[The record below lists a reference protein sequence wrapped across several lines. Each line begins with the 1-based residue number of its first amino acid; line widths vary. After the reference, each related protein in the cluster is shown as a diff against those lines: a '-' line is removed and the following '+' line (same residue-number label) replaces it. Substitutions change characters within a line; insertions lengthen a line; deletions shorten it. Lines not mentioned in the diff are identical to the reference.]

1 LLLES
6 EKMILPPVWK
16 ELDKEFERYF
26 TALGPLRGN
35 GSSEV
40 LWLPET
46 VSGKWIQAISSA
58 RSKNRAEIETA
69 TRELNH
75 QGRLSVQYGL
85 LGMGISTLVGLLGI
99 LLISY
104 SIIAPLRILLR
115 EIRLLSKDESRNPI
129 PVRSRDEFG
138 ELAQAFNEMT
148 DRLEDEERTRS
159 DFIST
164 LSHETRTPLTSIR
177 ESVSMIEE
185 GVAGAIND
193 QQRRLLKIAHSE
205 INRICD
211 LLDNLMQVSRLS
223 SGIFELQ
230 FRTMDTTAFITQTVL
245 KILPLA
251 KAKNISIE
259 KQLPSQVPNL
269 IGDPDHL
276 PRVFL
281 NLLDNAIKFSSKGDA
296 VKIIVKADQKR
307 GVIEFAIADS
317 GPGVAKSE
325 QYKIF
330 KKYYRGKK
338 VRNYNNGMG
347 LGLSAAKDIVEAHGG
362 VIWVNSKEGAGST
375 FRFTLPSE
383 GNLA

>member
-1 LLLES
+1 
-6 EKMILPPVWK
+6 
-16 ELDKEFERYF
+16 
-26 TALGPLRGN
+26 
-35 GSSEV
+35 
-40 LWLPET
+40 
-46 VSGKWIQAISSA
+46 
-58 RSKNRAEIETA
+58 
-69 TRELNH
+69 
-75 QGRLSVQYGL
+75 
-85 LGMGISTLVGLLGI
+85 MGISTLMGLLGI

-104 SIIAPLRILLR
+104 SIIGPLRILLR
-115 EIRLLSKDESRNPI
+115 EIRSLSKDESRSPI
-129 PVRSRDEFG
+129 PVRSGDEFG

-148 DRLEDEERTRS
+148 DRLKDEERTRS

-185 GVAGAIND
+185 GVVGAIND
-193 QQRRLLKIAHSE
+193 QQRRLLSIANSE

-211 LLDNLMQVSRLS
+211 LLDNLMQVSRLA

-230 FRTMDTTAFITQTVL
+230 LRTIDTTNFVTQTVL

-251 KAKNISIE
+251 RAKNIRIE
-259 KQLPSQVPNL
+259 KQFPSQIPNL

-281 NLLDNAIKFSSKGDA
+281 NLLDNAIKFSSEGGA
-296 VKIIVKADQKR
+296 VNIIVKADQVC
-307 GVIEFAIADS
+307 GMMEFAIADNGS
-317 GPGVAKSE
+317 GVARSE

-338 VRNYNNGMG
+338 IRNYKSGVG

-362 VIWVNSKEGAGST
+362 VLWVNSKEGAGST
-375 FRFTLPSE
+375 FHFTLPSE
-383 GNLA
+383 GKIA